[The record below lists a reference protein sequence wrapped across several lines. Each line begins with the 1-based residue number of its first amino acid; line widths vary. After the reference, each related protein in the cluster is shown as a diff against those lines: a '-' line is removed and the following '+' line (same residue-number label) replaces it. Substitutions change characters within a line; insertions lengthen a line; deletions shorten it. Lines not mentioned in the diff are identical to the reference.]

1 MDFFYA
7 VKQLSHEI
15 GIMEIQIAE
24 KKAARDKLASLL
36 SQQERILLE
45 QEATAAAAPKK
56 K

>member
-1 MDFFYA
+1 MDIFYI

-15 GIMEIQIAE
+15 AHTEVQLAE

-36 SQQERILLE
+36 SQQERTLLE
-45 QEATAAAAPKK
+45 QEAAAAAPKK